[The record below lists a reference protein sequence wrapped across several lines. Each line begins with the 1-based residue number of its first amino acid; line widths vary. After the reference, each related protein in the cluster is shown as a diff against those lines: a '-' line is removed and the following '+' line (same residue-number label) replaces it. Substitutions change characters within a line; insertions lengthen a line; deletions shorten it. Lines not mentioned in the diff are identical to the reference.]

1 MRKETIE
8 ILKQLQAPF
17 SHAGFEYILV
27 AVELITESR
36 DTYRKDII
44 GIYEKVA
51 ELKKTTGNCV
61 ERSIRHTKEA
71 IFNNANEDLLIEIF
85 GTNKNMK
92 SGDFLF
98 ALSYEV
104 KGE

>member
-8 ILKQLQAPF
+8 VLKQLQAPF
-17 SHAGFEYILV
+17 AQAGFEYILV
-27 AVELITESR
+27 AVDLVSNNR
-36 DTYRKDII
+36 DFFRKDIV
-44 GIYEKVA
+44 GLYEKVA
-51 ELKKTTGNCV
+51 ELKQTTGTRV

-71 IFNNANEDLLIEIF
+71 IFKNANDDLLIEIF

-92 SGDFLF
+92 SGDFLY
-98 ALSYEV
+98 ALSYEM